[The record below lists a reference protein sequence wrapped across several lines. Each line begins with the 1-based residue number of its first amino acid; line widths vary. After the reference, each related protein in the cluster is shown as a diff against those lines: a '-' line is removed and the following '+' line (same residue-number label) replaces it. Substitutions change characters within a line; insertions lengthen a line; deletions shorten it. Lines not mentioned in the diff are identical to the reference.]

1 MNFNDQHSPEDGFS
15 RFADSTIKKQ
25 TSSSAS
31 YFLRYFDESESAA
44 LNFGPR
50 DYKHRDKSL

>member
-1 MNFNDQHSPEDGFS
+1 MIFS
-15 RFADSTIKKQ
+15 RFADSTIKQQ